1 MTTGGSARLPGGSKT
16 SQPLRAL
23 SLLVAL
29 LLAASSL
36 SQVAH
41 FMLVRHAFCAE
52 HGELL
57 ELSPAS
63 AAAEPSSAGGDDRQ
77 TRATG
82 SERGEEHDHCQ
93 LLARG
98 QREQLAILPTTVTVA
113 PAQVSAPLAVTATSA
128 LSFDQLPRWLLAPK
142 TSPPS
147 A

>member
-1 MTTGGSARLPGGSKT
+1 MTSRSAPRQGGST
-16 SQPLRAL
+16 SSVLRAL
-23 SLLVAL
+23 SLFVAL

-57 ELSPAS
+57 ELSPA
-63 AAAEPSSAGGDDRQ
+63 AQAETSHASDDDRQ
-77 TRATG
+77 ARATG
-82 SERGEEHDHCQ
+82 SETGEEHDHCQ

-98 QREQLAILPTTVTVA
+98 QREQLAVLPTSVTLA
-113 PAQVSAPLAVTATSA
+113 PATVSAPVAIAAAAASG
-128 LSFDQLPRWLLAPK
+128 FDQLERWLLAPK